1 MTTVRTLV
9 VPRPGVLETEE
20 TSGAGPRD
28 MVYEGVV
35 TATPRG
41 DLMQIGQV
49 AERTGLS
56 LRTIRFYEE
65 NGLVV
70 PTARSEGGFR
80 LYSEADVAR
89 LEVVK
94 RMKPLGFSLE
104 EMQELLA
111 LLHDLEHATT
121 GRAELLHRLR
131 MFHEAAVARVTALRD
146 QLAVAEGFADDL
158 AGHLRTQR

>member
-1 MTTVRTLV
+1 MRARTGSAVR
-9 VPRPGVLETEE
+9 RPAGEARSSGILYEE
-20 TSGAGPRD
+20 S
-28 MVYEGVV
+28 V

-70 PTARSEGGFR
+70 PTARSDGGFR

-111 LLHDLEHATT
+111 LLHDLEHATA
-121 GRAELLHRLR
+121 GRSELLDRLR
-131 MFHEAAVARVTALRD
+131 TFQEAATARVTALRE
-146 QLAVAEGFADDL
+146 QLAVAEGFADSL
-158 AGHLRTQR
+158 AGHLDARS